1 MITTLA
7 KSQKQLQNGSII
19 MKNSA
24 LLNKL
29 VKFDLG
35 ETKGL
40 VKNYSQINKDNIKRS
55 TNEVF
60 SHKSWK
66 ATFDLLNKA
75 S

>member
-1 MITTLA
+1 MITTLP
-7 KSQKQLQNGSII
+7 KSQEQLQNGSII

-29 VKFDLG
+29 VKLDL
-35 ETKGL
+35 EKKL
-40 VKNYSQINKDNIKRS
+40 VKNSQLNKADVKII

-60 SHKSWK
+60 NHKSQK